1 MKKLHYFVY
10 VSQFSEHFY
19 FVFKRDGF
27 YRQNKKQCRKNRKTK
42 PFHDQK
48 HDKSCRRTNQMKK
61 LCNIIVLNEEYTD
74 VPICFSDLDSKICP
88 ICAILACPKA
98 KERLPGKKELKP
110 TKDISVIGHKNNQHK
125 RPTAPATGLNFYK
138 KAKDP
143 LPRSEF

>member
-1 MKKLHYFVY
+1 MPKKPENKT
-10 VSQFSEHFY
+10 VSRP
-19 FVFKRDGF
+19 KA
-27 YRQNKKQCRKNRKTK
+27 RQKLQTY
-42 PFHDQK
+42 
-48 HDKSCRRTNQMKK
+48 KSNEK

-110 TKDISVIGHKNNQHK
+110 TKDISAIGHKNNQHK